1 MACYYDEHNCKP
13 LAYGEQPDEL
23 LHLARL
29 LLDTGVGIEL
39 QIEFERLFPG
49 ERGKPPASKAA
60 ISKLKTVK
68 SFSEGEKCPICLK
81 EYEEG
86 EVVKQLPCCHKFHF
100 SCVLPWL
107 GKTNTC
113 PVCRHELDTDDQDYE
128 EYKRQKLQLGNYS
141 QVDNTPD
148 FHREDLGLNS
158 GHCHSRKWSFS
169 GLP

>member
-128 EYKRQKLQLGNYS
+128 EYKRQKKSKAKQQEMLQNLHDS
-141 QVDNTPD
+141 MFT
-148 FHREDLGLNS
+148 
-158 GHCHSRKWSFS
+158 
-169 GLP
+169 